1 MMTRAMAVQVGGL
14 LVLLVGI
21 LAGLHKEMRCPTLKW
36 W

>member
-1 MMTRAMAVQVGGL
+1 MMTRAMAIQVTVE

-21 LAGLHKEMRCPTLKW
+21 LAGLHRETRWLKW